1 MSATTAYQV
10 GLRLSHNIF
19 CFHSSS
25 GCALT
30 ASSRPQLDIRSCGF
44 SILRA
49 GPVPTEI
56 VRLAALKRLVV
67 FENQLSGGYDNITSS
82 HIGRWHKLSRY
93 PSDYC
98 QQRLRTETRPLGFS
112 VLRAGRMPT
121 EIGRLAAL
129 ERLEV
134 NNNKFSGRCDHGE
147 RRCEFPHRTMACI
160 VSLLLTATA
169 IRTLTPAALLCCVQV
184 PSQRRS
190 EN

>member
-1 MSATTAYQV
+1 M
-10 GLRLSHNIF
+10 SHNIF

-129 ERLEV
+129 QWLNLS
-134 NNNKFSGRCDHGE
+134 NNQFSGRCDDG
-147 RRCEFPHRTMACI
+147 EFPHRTMAHI
-160 VSLLLTATA
+160 VSLLLTAA
-169 IRTLTPAALLCCVQV
+169 SIRTLTPAALLCCVQV
-184 PSQRRS
+184 PSQRRLD
-190 EN
+190 N